1 MLLSVK
7 LLPRILPNPPLMM
20 VMISVLV
27 VAVVPSIEF
36 PIGAVAVV
44 PASSPFS
51 SVAILSQD
59 NLRMIMI
66 LPVPT
71 IAL

>member
-1 MLLSVK
+1 
-7 LLPRILPNPPLMM
+7 MM

-36 PIGAVAVV
+36 PIGAVAVDPV
-44 PASSPFS
+44 SSSFS
-51 SVAILSQD
+51 SVAIISQD

-66 LPVPT
+66 LPVPK